1 MKLENYIK
9 ENKEAFNDQKI
20 PEHTTS
26 EFEALLKAKLHGSPG
41 KVKKLHA
48 LKILSIAASILLL
61 VSFGFILSQKQTEI
75 TATEQLVSR
84 LENPQTNSER
94 LEVLYTME
102 EQLKYQEEDEQIL
115 NAFFKILR
123 EESDANSKI
132 AVVDALLKFPNNQ
145 TVRAE
150 LIKAL
155 ENEQE
160 PLVQLKLIKSVAIL
174 REKRAVEPLQKIID
188 NDESLPLV
196 RGNAS
201 ALLAMLNQ

>member
-1 MKLENYIK
+1 MKLEDYIK
-9 ENKEAFNDQKI
+9 ENKEGFNDQRM
-20 PEHTTS
+20 PQEATGD
-26 EFEALLKAKLHGSPG
+26 FEALLKAKLHVPPS
-41 KVKKLHA
+41 KVRKLHI
-48 LKILSIAASILLL
+48 LKILSMAASILLL
-61 VSFGFILSQKQTEI
+61 VSLGIVLSQKQTEI
-75 TATEQLVSR
+75 TATEELVSR

-94 LEVLYTME
+94 LEALYSME
-102 EQLKYQEEDEQIL
+102 KQLEYKEEDEQIL

-132 AVVDALLKFPNNQ
+132 AVIDALLKFPNNQ
-145 TVRAE
+145 IVRAE

-196 RGNAS
+196 KGNAS

>member
-1 MKLENYIK
+1 MKLEDYIK
-9 ENKEAFNDQKI
+9 EHQEAFNDQKM
-20 PEHTTS
+20 PEATAD
-26 EFEALLKAKLHGSPG
+26 FEALLKAKLHESPA
-41 KVKKLHA
+41 KVRKLNIF
-48 LKILSIAASILLL
+48 KIVSIAASILLL
-61 VSFGFILSQKQTEI
+61 VSLGFVLSQKQTEV

-94 LEVLYTME
+94 LEALYSIE
-102 EQLKYQEEDEQIL
+102 AELQYQEEDEQIL

-132 AVVDALLKFPNNQ
+132 AVIDALLKFPKNQ
-145 TVRAE
+145 TVRGE

-160 PLVQLKLIKSVAIL
+160 PLVQLKLIKCVAIL

-188 NDESLPLV
+188 DDESLPLV
-196 RGNAS
+196 KGNAS